1 MSRSG
6 QHQVKGIDKRV
17 FPRCLDTF
25 STVLAERTD
34 TETSDVIGTRL
45 RGFGKETKQAGGG
58 AMPMESRRIRRTCS
72 GMGAAYGPGFMLQND
87 LKFFMSAAK
96 INRVRTFDRSTQG

>member
-25 STVLAERTD
+25 STILAERID

-45 RGFGKETKQAGGG
+45 RGFGKETKQARGG
-58 AMPMESRRIRRTCS
+58 AMPMESGRIRWTCS
-72 GMGAAYGPGFMLQND
+72 GMRAAHWPGFVLQND
-87 LKFFMSAAK
+87 LKFFVSAAK
-96 INRVRTFDRSTQG
+96 INRVRTFERSTQG